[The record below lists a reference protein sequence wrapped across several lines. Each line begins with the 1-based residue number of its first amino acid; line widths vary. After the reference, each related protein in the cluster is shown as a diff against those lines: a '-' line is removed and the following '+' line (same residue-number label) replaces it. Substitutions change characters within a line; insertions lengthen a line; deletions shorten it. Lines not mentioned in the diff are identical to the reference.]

1 MDKPK
6 IIIPAI
12 EDLNRIFI
20 AMSEQM
26 LINRI
31 SCSLIAIATPEHQA
45 LISAGDQSL
54 IAGALVAQL
63 KHTLSRCNREVNDL
77 TKGLILKEIFNQ

>member
-1 MDKPK
+1 MNKPK

-12 EDLNRIFI
+12 EDLNKIFI

-26 LINRI
+26 LMQRI
-31 SCSLIAIATPEHQA
+31 SCSLIAVATPEHMA
-45 LISAGDQSL
+45 LISAGDQSI

-63 KHTLSRCNREVNDL
+63 KNTLSRCNRETNDI